1 MSVVIKP
8 RPPMAVRVATAAVA
22 IIVLL
27 YVIPFAIP
35 NYLVSQFATV
45 LAFAIAIVGI
55 NLVTGYGGAITLG
68 HAAFVALGSYT
79 TAILVVRYG
88 WNPYATIPVAAASS
102 WIAGW
107 CLGFPALRLQGLYL
121 ALGTLVLS
129 ITVPPLLKRFDGLT
143 GGVQGLIVGNPSAPA
158 FTGLDASRWIYFIAL
173 VTAAVLYFVARR
185 ILSGPLC
192 RALVATQDDQLV
204 AAVMGV
210 DRARLTT
217 ATFAMSSLYAGVAG
231 SLYAMVVGFVSP
243 DTFNVMMSLSLFVGA
258 VVGGI
263 TSLVGAVAGAMFIQF
278 VPIWASDV
286 DVSLGGL
293 VFGGALILTLV
304 LIPAGVGGLA
314 ERLFL
319 RLCASL
325 GWTEAAAIAPGSE
338 PDTKGPGARLARTE
352 GTIIPPL

>member
-8 RPPMAVRVATAAVA
+8 HLPVAVRIVIAMVVAVL
-22 IIVLL
+22 LL

-45 LAFAIAIVGI
+45 LVFAIAIVGI

-79 TAILVVRYG
+79 TAILTVRYG
-88 WNPYATIPVAAASS
+88 WNPYATIPVAAALS

-129 ITVPPLLKRFDGLT
+129 ITVPPVLKRFDAFT
-143 GGVQGLIVGNPSAPA
+143 GGVQGLNVGNPSPPA
-158 FTGLDASRWIYFIAL
+158 YVPLDDSQWIYFVSLAI
-173 VTAAVLYFVARR
+173 AAVLYVVARR
-185 ILSGPLC
+185 ILSGPLR
-192 RALVATQDDQLV
+192 RALVAARDNQLV

-210 DRARLTT
+210 NRARLTT

-231 SLYAMVVGFVSP
+231 SLYALIVGFVSP

-263 TSLVGAVAGAMFIQF
+263 TSLSGAFVGAMFIQF
-278 VPIWASDV
+278 VPIWASDI
-286 DVSLGGL
+286 DVSLGGM
-293 VFGGALILTLV
+293 VFGAALILTLV
-304 LIPAGVGGLA
+304 LLPAGVGGLA
-314 ERLFL
+314 ERWFL
-319 RLCASL
+319 RACARL
-325 GWTEAAAIAPGSE
+325 GWTEVTATASPPGE
-338 PDTKGPGARLARTE
+338 VGARRVQHEAT
-352 GTIIPPL
+352 